1 MGQMQGNGAIGAM
14 RRVMGGLVLVV
25 ACSASVVAQQGRPLP
40 PEPTETTVGE
50 IPGSQPTFRAGV
62 TLVTTDIIVRD
73 EDGLFLPD
81 LTRDD
86 FEIFE
91 DGIPQE
97 IASLTLVHGG
107 RVFDQLQPPAPARA
121 GIILPTA
128 RPQNETAGRIFILFV
143 DDLHL
148 LTSLTPKVRQVAI
161 QIAEN
166 LIHEGDLFGI
176 ISTGPSSLSI
186 DMTYDH
192 QVLEDAINRIT
203 GDGFAIRELLY
214 QQDTSQGPSEVLYR
228 AHVAF
233 KTAREVLRN
242 LEEVTDRRKVFLYLS
257 SGYDFNPF
265 PGSRAYTGGV
275 AEQRRIAADNVAI
288 GNMSQE
294 DFDASYADIP
304 DALND
309 PFMQQYR
316 QGQQFANTDLAFELA
331 ELTRVANRAN
341 TSFYTIDPRGLMA
354 GPDIDERVP
363 IEEWSAW
370 AFQTQNSLR
379 MLSELTGG
387 MAVVNRNDFPRAFR
401 QIDAET
407 SDYYIV
413 GFYTTNP
420 DPTIRNRTLRIEV
433 AGRDDLNACD
443 DCLRYRKEY
452 SMPRAEELEQRQ
464 QQQ

>member
-1 MGQMQGNGAIGAM
+1 MRQMQRIRAIGVM
-14 RRVMGGLVLVV
+14 RRTAAGLVLAA
-25 ACSASVVAQQGRPLP
+25 ACSASVLAQQDRPLP
-40 PEPTETTVGE
+40 PEPTATTVGAL
-50 IPGSQPTFRAGV
+50 PGPQPTFRAGV
-62 TLVTTDIIVRD
+62 TLVTTDVIVRD

-107 RVFDQLQPPAPARA
+107 RVFDQLQPPPPSRA

-148 LTSLTPKVRQVAI
+148 VTALTPKVRQVAM
-161 QIAEN
+161 QIADN

-192 QVLEDAINRIT
+192 QVLRDAINRIT
-203 GDGFAIRELLY
+203 GDGFSIREYLY
-214 QQDTSQGPSEVLYR
+214 QQETSRGPTEVLYR

-257 SGYDFNPF
+257 NGYDFNPF
-265 PGSRAYTGGV
+265 PGSRAYSGGV
-275 AEQRRIAADNVAI
+275 AEQRRLAADEVAR
-288 GNMSQE
+288 GALSEEN
-294 DFDASYADIP
+294 FDAQYGGIP

-309 PFMQQYR
+309 PFMRQYR

-354 GPDIDERVP
+354 GPGIDERVP
-363 IEEWSAW
+363 IQEWSAW

-379 MLSELTGG
+379 MLAELTGG
-387 MAVVNRNDFPRAFR
+387 MAVVNRNDFSRAFR

-420 DPTIRNRTLRIEV
+420 DPTIRNRTLRIDI
-433 AGRDDLNACD
+433 AGREELSSCG
-443 DCLRYRKEY
+443 DCLRYRREY
-452 SMPRAEELEQRQ
+452 SMPRVAEPQ
-464 QQQ
+464 

>member
-1 MGQMQGNGAIGAM
+1 MRPMQRTDVIGASS
-14 RRVMGGLVLVV
+14 RTVGLFVLVV
-25 ACSASVVAQQGRPLP
+25 ACSTPVLAQNRAPIL
-40 PEPTETTVGE
+40 EPTETTVGA
-50 IPGSQPTFRAGV
+50 IPGAQPTFRAGV

-107 RVFDQLQPPAPARA
+107 RVFDQLQPPPPARA

-148 LTSLTPKVRQVAI
+148 VTSLTPKVRQIAM

-192 QVLEDAINRIT
+192 QVLTDAINRIT
-203 GDGFAIRELLY
+203 GDGFAIREYLY
-214 QQDTSQGPSEVLYR
+214 QQETSRGPTEVLYR

-257 SGYDFNPF
+257 NGYDFNPF
-265 PGSRAYTGGV
+265 PGSRAYSGGIN
-275 AEQRRIAADNVAI
+275 EQRRIAADDLSRGAL
-288 GNMSQE
+288 SQE
-294 DFDASYADIP
+294 NFDARYGDIP

-309 PFMQQYR
+309 PFQQAYR

-354 GPDIDERVP
+354 GPNIDDRVP

-379 MLSELTGG
+379 MLAELTGG

-413 GFYTTNP
+413 GFYTSNP
-420 DPTIRNRTLRIEV
+420 DPTIRNRTLRIDI
-433 AGRDDLNACD
+433 AGRDELSACG
-443 DCLRYRKEY
+443 DCLRYRREY
-452 SMPRAEELEQRQ
+452 SMPRVAEEQ
-464 QQQ
+464 Q

>member
-1 MGQMQGNGAIGAM
+1 MQRIGAIGAM
-14 RRVMGGLVLVV
+14 RRTAAGLVLVA
-25 ACSASVVAQQGRPLP
+25 ACSTPVLAQNRAPIL
-40 PEPTETTVGE
+40 EPTATTVGA
-50 IPGSQPTFRAGV
+50 IPGVQPTFRAGV

-107 RVFDQLQPPAPARA
+107 RVFDQLQPPPPARA

-148 LTSLTPKVRQVAI
+148 VTSLTPKVRQIAM
-161 QIAEN
+161 QIADN

-192 QVLEDAINRIT
+192 QVLRDAINRIT
-203 GDGFAIRELLY
+203 GDGFSVREYLF
-214 QQDTSQGPSEVLYR
+214 QQETSRGPSEVLYR
-228 AHVAF
+228 GHVAF

-257 SGYDFNPF
+257 NGYDFNPF
-265 PGSRAYTGGV
+265 PGSRAYSGGV
-275 AEQRRIAADNVAI
+275 SEQRRLAADEVAR
-288 GNMSQE
+288 GSLSQE
-294 DFDASYADIP
+294 NFDAQYDGIP

-309 PFMQQYR
+309 PFMRQYR

-354 GPDIDERVP
+354 GPNIDDRVP

-379 MLSELTGG
+379 MLAELTGG

-407 SDYYIV
+407 SDYYIL

-420 DPTIRNRTLRIEV
+420 DATIRNRTLRIDI
-433 AGRDDLNACD
+433 AGREELSACG
-443 DCLRYRKEY
+443 DCLRYRREY
-452 SMPRAEELEQRQ
+452 SMPRVAEPQ
-464 QQQ
+464 

>member
-1 MGQMQGNGAIGAM
+1 MKGIGAIGAV
-14 RRVMGGLVLVV
+14 RWVARGLVLAA
-25 ACSASVVAQQGRPLP
+25 ACSTSVQAQQGRPLP
-40 PEPTETTVGE
+40 PEPTATTVGA
-50 IPGSQPTFRAGV
+50 IPGGAPTFRAGV

-81 LTRDD
+81 LTRED

-91 DGIPQE
+91 DGIQQE
-97 IASLTLVHGG
+97 LASLTLVHGG
-107 RVFDQLQPPAPARA
+107 RVFDQLQPPPPARA

-148 LTSLTPKVRQVAI
+148 VTSLTPKVRQVAI
-161 QIAEN
+161 QLKEN

-203 GDGFAIRELLY
+203 GDGFAIREYLF
-214 QQDTSQGPSEVLYR
+214 QQETSRGPSEVLYR

-257 SGYDFNPF
+257 NGYDFNPF
-265 PGSRAYTGGV
+265 PGSRAYSGGV
-275 AEQRRIAADNVAI
+275 AEQRRIAADDVSRGA
-288 GNMSQE
+288 MSQD
-294 DFDASYADIP
+294 DFDSRYGDIP
-304 DALND
+304 DALSD

-354 GPDIDERVP
+354 GPNIDDRVP
-363 IEEWSAW
+363 IQEWSAW

-379 MLSELTGG
+379 MLAELTGG

-407 SDYYIV
+407 SDYYVV

-420 DPTIRNRTLRIEV
+420 DPTIRNRTLRIEL

-443 DCLRYRKEY
+443 DCLRYRRQY
-452 SMPRAEELEQRQ
+452 SMPRVAEEQ
-464 QQQ
+464 Q

>member
-1 MGQMQGNGAIGAM
+1 MRQMQKIGAM
-14 RRVMGGLVLVV
+14 RRTAAGLVLAA
-25 ACSASVVAQQGRPLP
+25 ACSASVLAQQDRPLP
-40 PEPTETTVGE
+40 PEPTATTVGAL
-50 IPGSQPTFRAGV
+50 PGPQPTFRAGV
-62 TLVTTDIIVRD
+62 TLVTTDVIVRD

-107 RVFDQLQPPAPARA
+107 RVFDQLQPPPPARA

-148 LTSLTPKVRQVAI
+148 VTSLTPKVRQIAM
-161 QIAEN
+161 QIADN

-192 QVLEDAINRIT
+192 QVLRDAINRIT
-203 GDGFAIRELLY
+203 GDGFSIREYLY
-214 QQDTSQGPSEVLYR
+214 QQETSRGPTEVLYR

-257 SGYDFNPF
+257 NGYDFNPF
-265 PGSRAYTGGV
+265 PGSRAYSGGV
-275 AEQRRIAADNVAI
+275 AEQRRLAADEVAR
-288 GNMSQE
+288 GALSEEN
-294 DFDASYADIP
+294 FDAQYGGIP

-309 PFMQQYR
+309 PFMRQYR

-354 GPDIDERVP
+354 GPGIDERVP
-363 IEEWSAW
+363 IQEWSAW

-379 MLSELTGG
+379 MLAELTGG

-420 DPTIRNRTLRIEV
+420 DLTIRNRTLRIDI
-433 AGRDDLNACD
+433 AGREELSACG
-443 DCLRYRKEY
+443 DCLRYRREY
-452 SMPRAEELEQRQ
+452 SMPRVAEQ
-464 QQQ
+464 Q

>member
-1 MGQMQGNGAIGAM
+1 MRQMQRIGAIGAM
-14 RRVMGGLVLVV
+14 RRTAAGLVLVA
-25 ACSASVVAQQGRPLP
+25 ACSTPVLAQNRAPIL
-40 PEPTETTVGE
+40 EPTATTVGA
-50 IPGSQPTFRAGV
+50 IPGVQPTFRAGV

-107 RVFDQLQPPAPARA
+107 RVFDQLQPPPPARA

-128 RPQNETAGRIFILFV
+128 RPKNETAGRIFILFV

-148 LTSLTPKVRQVAI
+148 VTSLTPKVRQIAM
-161 QIAEN
+161 QIADN

-192 QVLEDAINRIT
+192 QVLRDAINRIT
-203 GDGFAIRELLY
+203 GDGFSVREYLF
-214 QQDTSQGPSEVLYR
+214 QQETSRGPSEVLYR
-228 AHVAF
+228 GHVAF

-257 SGYDFNPF
+257 NGYDFNPF
-265 PGSRAYTGGV
+265 PGSRAYSGGV
-275 AEQRRIAADNVAI
+275 SEQRRLAADEVAR
-288 GNMSQE
+288 GSLSQE
-294 DFDASYADIP
+294 NFDAQYDGIP

-309 PFMQQYR
+309 PFLRQYR

-354 GPDIDERVP
+354 GPNIDDRVP

-379 MLSELTGG
+379 MLAELTGG

-407 SDYYIV
+407 SDYYIL

-420 DPTIRNRTLRIEV
+420 DATIRNRTLRIDI
-433 AGRDDLNACD
+433 AGREELSACG
-443 DCLRYRKEY
+443 DCLRYRREY
-452 SMPRAEELEQRQ
+452 SMPRVAEPQ
-464 QQQ
+464 